1 MMAKKKL
8 DLSLVLDALS
18 DPTRRLILLR
28 LRESEYR
35 CSEFADLG
43 PKTRLSYHFAF
54 LEKAGLVTIRKEGV
68 GKYLSLAQEN
78 AEENFPGLLQAV
90 LHATRP

>member
-1 MMAKKKL
+1 MKTKMQL
-8 DLSLVLDALS
+8 DLSLVLNALS

-28 LRESEYR
+28 LRKRECR

-68 GKYLSLAQEN
+68 GKYLSLAQET
-78 AEENFPGLLQAV
+78 AEANFPGLLQSV
-90 LHATRP
+90 LRATRA